1 MADSFTFEEA
11 LQPPEMPS
19 EGQSFTFEEATQ
31 APEPVQQPVQEQSF
45 TFEEAVGAAPETQQV
60 PTAEEA
66 EAEGVLRS
74 VYDVPL
80 KFAEGA
86 TRIVRAGVELF
97 GAESAA
103 AKNIEGVEDYL
114 ASLMSAGSKRDSAEI
129 ARIFKEAEDKGVAA
143 NLAAAVEA
151 FATAPIDTVSSLLGS
166 AAPFILASVGASLA
180 GLGTLGAA
188 AVTGTLGAGVGAG
201 LIKGE
206 IYDAVYEQ
214 LKKDG
219 ATDEE
224 AAKRAENAQD
234 YFGENPDMIAA
245 GAGLGVLGS
254 ITGIDKAG
262 ARTILNRV
270 AGKAAEASAREAA
283 KKAPVEGGA
292 QTAAQTAAAAA
303 RKKVLEEAQRTAAKG
318 YLGQALRT
326 GATEAI
332 TEGLQGGQEQL
343 AKNIALQREGYDV
356 PTWRGVS
363 GQAAF
368 EAIAGGFGGA
378 GVGTVEVRAA
388 KKKVAVDEAL
398 TRLTERR
405 LQEERDAEA
414 ERQAILM
421 RTPGG
426 VERLT
431 LTEEERNAR
440 VEAETE
446 RIMNERG
453 IGRTDALAIAEQQV
467 DTETSRKEEEL
478 PGVSTLTVDADIDA
492 LARDFL
498 DRGVYTDPQEA
509 LREARNTILDQ
520 RVSDEA
526 ADAEANVGASS
537 TVATVEPTVG
547 VSPTV
552 VSEPDVSVAGQP
564 ESEATTEVDGRGVD
578 DTGDVV
584 DQTVGGEGEPAPA
597 VELVGG
603 LVERQDVTQLDE
615 AGQQSYLQQINDAMN
630 SLLSETGRRPRK
642 GSAKRDQY
650 DALVEEAQS
659 LAAASPSP
667 EVQAVYDTINTK
679 NTGDAI
685 VESAEDAKAAA
696 DLANPKDGKRP
707 KVTKKEPTPAQLQRR
722 QEQKS
727 RSRRNVERE
736 QSLVSALDNV
746 VNNAEA
752 ELEGLSGDQLTS
764 RIDVIRER
772 VQEAVDN
779 LYDFMNSNEVRGTA
793 TYQRLKQVLAR
804 PDLAPF
810 AKRAAAARP
819 NISESRA
826 VQNATSIE
834 ANPELYSFTGA
845 DGTRSALRKIMKIGN
860 KFEQRLARKLLKYT
874 KNVTLLI
881 NDVDSPLPDL
891 FGKPSIQS
899 QLARARGMYIEF
911 PKNQGG
917 GKFII
922 LNGTSFGPDNGVN
935 ISTLLHEA
943 LHAAV
948 NSRYDY
954 AITSFKEITDN
965 LDRGVAD
972 EREELLRAVGD
983 LVALSNEAAAA
994 YFEALADGTVSAAL
1008 RARVESTAEVID
1020 GETTFNIFEDVRE
1033 FIAYGLSDP
1042 VFQEF
1047 LMTLPALDTKQR
1059 FGGLKR
1065 FVRSI
1070 MRMLNI
1076 DPDNTNAFLDLVDI
1090 TDSVLLSP
1098 DPELI
1103 GTDITISLAKAPLTP
1118 AEEQSQRIAR
1128 EKATRRTQR
1137 NRNARNAIADLRQLQ
1152 LLRQP
1157 TVALSDLYYG
1167 VQPSLRKF
1175 FLTFH
1180 TNDALAN
1187 SAKDKGLL
1195 GVAKITNLIARMHGT
1210 TTEMLRKG
1218 NDLLSTIYR
1227 AASLDPTL
1235 MPRVENLM
1243 WTVTQMA
1250 SDLSKPIDPATTTD
1264 PVVSAMWDDL
1274 GPVGRAE
1281 YRRIYRY
1288 YADMARMYNVYL
1300 DTQVREIPLSS
1311 MDKQNLM
1318 IKIREIYEPGSVI
1331 DPYFALLRQ
1340 GDYWVR
1346 HEVRKGEWEVFFFQT
1361 FSEQQNAIRFFA
1373 KERNMSAKKLKEEQ
1387 SILQF
1392 GSNLSE
1398 LRKKDN
1404 SEIVKSMFDMVDKLE
1419 FEKPAEGGTG
1429 TPKTEA
1435 EIRNQ
1440 LKDAIYQLYLLT
1452 MPDQSIRKQFIKRK
1466 NVIGFDV
1473 DAMSVLARSITAH
1486 SNQLPRLKYGRRI
1499 QNEADV
1505 LREQVKNQ
1513 PELQPFSEA
1522 IDERIAVEFPSSFDQ
1537 TQLQKI
1543 GEFFGSA
1550 LLRASY
1556 IHFLSGISS
1565 ALLQPMQLVMVG
1577 FNVLGT
1583 RHGFVAASKVL
1594 MKYLLTPW
1602 NLFGVVRDNEDGTK
1616 SYVAPTLRQSRKIK
1630 MSAEMREDI
1639 EKAMRMGVSEN
1650 TIATELVDRRIQTLE
1665 EFGTNKQKIKRAALT
1680 LVGGLMH
1687 TTERMSR
1694 EIMLAT
1700 SYELSLEENLK
1711 AGMPRTEAR
1720 EKAIQQATL
1729 DVFDGMGN
1737 MAQYNRPPIMRGP
1750 LGKLAFQFMIFPLYI
1765 SFFLFTNF
1773 RRMLPYLNKEGKKE
1787 AATLFFTTMG
1797 SVWVVAGASGL
1808 PLYSTVMGLMGSM
1821 VKALDDEDDEIIE
1834 RDLRDRDFETWFR
1847 TVKLP
1852 ELLSWVEAFGID
1864 ANNATAVAD
1873 RGLLNY
1879 ATGLDFASRL
1889 SLNNMFFRERPEYT
1903 SSKDEVI
1910 SLVSSRAG
1918 PAWSMLLAYAQ
1929 AWDDYNNGDP
1939 RRALERTMPAFVRNI
1954 MLMDKYASEGVKN
1967 FRGGEV
1973 IAKDK
1978 LALGILVG
1986 QVIGFRPELLAN
1998 EQQLAFAVSKGMQK
2012 LKNERMRLLNRVE
2025 NAYKRNSLS
2034 AMNSV
2039 MEDIQKFN
2047 AKYGR
2052 LENIGLPPDTIRE
2065 SLKRRLKIDV
2075 KSIGGIPD
2083 NKATWQLYG
2092 QAVLNTQR
2100 QKENRLK

>member
-11 LQPPEMPS
+11 SQPPEMPS

-66 EAEGVLRS
+66 ENEGILRS
-74 VYDVPL
+74 VADVPL

-166 AAPFILASVGASLA
+166 AAPFILASVGSSLA

-254 ITGIDKAG
+254 ITGIDKTG

-303 RKKVLEEAQRTAAKG
+303 RAKVLEEAKKTAQRG
-318 YLGQALRT
+318 YLGQATRT
-326 GATEAI
+326 AGAEAI

-388 KKKVAVDEAL
+388 KKKVAIDEAL

-426 VERLT
+426 VERLS

-440 VEAETE
+440 VQAETE
-446 RIMNERG
+446 RIMGERG
-453 IGRTDALAIAEQQV
+453 IDREDAEAIALQQV
-467 DTETSRKEEEL
+467 DTETSRLEQAL
-478 PGVSTLTVDADIDA
+478 PEVATLTVDADIDA

-498 DRGVYTDPQEA
+498 DAGVYSDPQEA
-509 LREARNTILDQ
+509 LQEARNVILDQ
-520 RVSDEA
+520 RASDEA

-537 TVATVEPTVG
+537 TAATVEPTVG

-552 VSEPDVSVAGQP
+552 VSEPDVSFTGQP
-564 ESEATTEVDGRGVD
+564 DTDTTTEVDGRGVV
-578 DTGDVV
+578 DTGAVV
-584 DQTVGGEGEPAPA
+584 EPTVDGEGEPAPA

-630 SLLSETGRRPRK
+630 SLMSGTGRRPRK

-659 LAAASPSP
+659 LAAVSPSP
-667 EVQAVYDTINTK
+667 EVQAAQ
-679 NTGDAI
+679 DAI
-685 VESAEDAKAAA
+685 AGRNTEEAVLEDSEDAKTTA
-696 DLANPKDGKRP
+696 DLANPKGEKRP
-707 KVTKKEPTPAQLQRR
+707 KVAKKQPTPAQQQRR

-779 LYDFMNSNEVRGTA
+779 LYDFMDSDEVRGTA
-793 TYQRLKQVLAR
+793 TYQRVKQILAR

-810 AKRAAAARP
+810 AAKAGAKVSRAAQDTA
-819 NISESRA
+819 
-826 VQNATSIE
+826 SIQ
-834 ANPELYSFTGA
+834 ANPELYSYTGA

-874 KNVTLLI
+874 RGVTLLI
-881 NDVDSPLPDL
+881 HDVNSPLPDL
-891 FGKPSIQS
+891 FNTPGITSS
-899 QLARARGMYIEF
+899 LARARGIYIEF
-911 PKNQGG
+911 PKSKGG

-935 ISTLLHEA
+935 ISTFLHEA
-943 LHAAV
+943 LHAAI

-954 AITSFKEITDN
+954 AITSFNEVVEN
-965 LDRGVAD
+965 LDKGIAD
-972 EREELLRAVGD
+972 QREGLLRAVGD
-983 LVALSNEAAAA
+983 LVGLSNEAAAA
-994 YFEALADGTVSAAL
+994 YFEALADGTLSDAL
-1008 RARVESTAEVID
+1008 RTRVESTAEVID
-1020 GETTFNIFEDVRE
+1020 GQTTFGIFEDVRE
-1033 FIAYGLSDP
+1033 FISYGLTDP

-1047 LMTLPALDTKQR
+1047 LMTLPALDSRQR
-1059 FGGLKR
+1059 LGGFKR

-1076 DPDNTNAFLDLVDI
+1076 DVENTNAFLELVDI
-1090 TDSVLLSP
+1090 TDSMLLSP
-1098 DPELI
+1098 DSELV
-1103 GTDITISLAKAPLTP
+1103 GTEMTISSARKPTSRP
-1118 AEEQSQRIAR
+1118 QEQMDNIAR
-1128 EKATRRTQR
+1128 DKAIRRLQR
-1137 NRNARNAIADLRQLQ
+1137 NRDVRNGVADLKRLQ
-1152 LLRQP
+1152 LLRNP
-1157 TVALSDLYYG
+1157 AEALSDMYWA
-1167 VQPSLRKF
+1167 VKPNLRKL
-1175 FLTFH
+1175 FLTAH
-1180 TNDALAN
+1180 TNDALAK
-1187 SAKDKGLL
+1187 SAKDKNLL
-1195 GVAKITNLIARMHGT
+1195 VVTKVADLIARMHGT

-1243 WTVTQMA
+1243 WAVTQKA
-1250 SDLSKPIDPATTTD
+1250 SDLGKPIDPATTAD
-1264 PVVSAMWDDL
+1264 PKIKRMWDDL

-1300 DTQVREIPLSS
+1300 DKQVQQIPLSS

-1318 IKIREIYEPGSVI
+1318 IKLREIYEPGAVI

-1340 GDYWVR
+1340 GNYWVR
-1346 HEVRKGEWEVFFFQT
+1346 HEVRKGEWEVYFFQT

-1373 KERNMSAKKLKEEQ
+1373 KDRNMSEKQIKKEE

-1404 SEIVKSMFDMVDKLE
+1404 SQIVKSMFDMVDGLE
-1419 FEKPAEGGTG
+1419 LETTAGDGTG
-1429 TPKTEA
+1429 ATVRKTDA
-1435 EIRNQ
+1435 AIRSQ

-1466 NVIGFDV
+1466 NVIGFDIDV
-1473 DAMSVLARSITAH
+1473 MSVLARSITAH
-1486 SNQLPRLKYGRRI
+1486 ANQLPRLKYGRRI

-1513 PELQPFSEA
+1513 SDLQPFSEA
-1522 IDERIAVEFPSSFDQ
+1522 LDERIAAEFPESFDQ

-1543 GEFFGSA
+1543 GDFFGSA
-1550 LLRASY
+1550 LLRAAY
-1556 IHFLSGISS
+1556 VHYLSGISS
-1565 ALLQPMQLVMVG
+1565 ALLQPMQLVMIG
-1577 FNVLGT
+1577 FNVLGG
-1583 RHGFVAASKVL
+1583 RHGFARTSKVL

-1616 SYVAPTLRQSRKIK
+1616 SYVPPTLRQSKKVK
-1630 MSAEMREDI
+1630 MSPEMREDI

-1650 TIATELVDRRIQTLE
+1650 TIANELIDRRTQTVE
-1665 EFGTNKQKIKRAALT
+1665 EFGANSQKIKRAALT

-1711 AGMPRTEAR
+1711 AGMPRAEAR

-1737 MAQYNRPPIMRGP
+1737 MAPSNRPPIMRGP
-1750 LGKLAFQFMIFPLYI
+1750 LGKLAFQFMIFSLYI
-1765 SFFLFTNF
+1765 TFFLFRNF
-1773 RRMLPYLNKEGKKE
+1773 KAMLPFLNKEGKKE
-1787 AATLFFTTMG
+1787 AAKIFFSTMA
-1797 SVWVVAGASGL
+1797 SIWVVAGAAGL
-1808 PLYSTVMGLMGSM
+1808 PMYGMVMGLLDAM
-1821 VKALDDEDDEIIE
+1821 VKQLEDDDDDIIE
-1834 RDLRDRDFETWFR
+1834 ADLKNLDVETWFR

-1852 ELLSWVEAFGID
+1852 ELLGWAETFGVD
-1864 ANNATAVAD
+1864 AYDAAALVD
-1873 RGLLNY
+1873 RGALNY
-1879 ATGLDFASRL
+1879 ATGLDFSGRL
-1889 SLNNMFFRERPEYT
+1889 TVNLNDMFFRERPEYT
-1903 SSKDEVI
+1903 SSKDEAI
-1910 SLVSSRAG
+1910 NLLSSKLG

-1939 RRALERTMPAFVRNI
+1939 RRALERSMPAFIRNI

-1973 IAKDK
+1973 ISKDK
-1978 LALGILVG
+1978 LAVGIIVG
-1986 QVIGFRPELLAN
+1986 QLLGFRPDLLAN
-1998 EQQLAFAVSKGMQK
+1998 EQKLAFAISKAMQK

-2025 NAYKRNSLS
+2025 NAYKRNSMS

-2047 AKYGR
+2047 LKYRR
-2052 LENIGLPPDTIRE
+2052 LEGIGLPPDTIRE